1 MDKNSIIGLIL
12 MGIVIVIFTWLG
24 RPSEEE
30 IALQKRY
37 NDSIAA
43 VTAAE
48 AEKVRLAESE
58 AKDRPT
64 SPAFLSDSTL
74 TQAQKD
80 SMFLVES
87 RKEYG
92 EMAEAATGTEE
103 TVTLSNDSVSF
114 TFSSKGARLVSTEL
128 LKHRDYKGE
137 PIRLIRPGEAKMG
150 FTFITKTNRV
160 INTGDLYFRAEKT
173 GQNQVR
179 FSAPASNGG
188 TLDILYTLRDKYRVD
203 MEVSGTGDFA
213 SVLAPNASYLD
224 AAVEIPIYQ
233 NEKSESSEQRYSGF
247 AYQYTGGGSV
257 EKMNTGK
264 SDTVETGT
272 PLQWI
277 AFRDMFF
284 STIFYADKGLE
295 GVSMNQEV
303 LKDKGTG
310 RIKNMDAKFILPIE
324 GTAPVKLTIYSGPN
338 DYALLHKIDKELD
351 NGTSL
356 GHVVDMGS
364 WFRFITVWLIVPLFN
379 FLEKYLTNYGVIIL
393 IMTVLIKLILSP
405 FTWKTFKSQAKMRV
419 LKPMVDEINAKY
431 PGDDQM
437 MERQKKT
444 MELYSSAGVNTM
456 GGCLPM
462 LLQMPFLIAMY
473 QYFPTSINLRGES
486 FLWVKDLSTYDD
498 VINWG
503 FNIPFIGDH
512 LALFCLLMTVTQ
524 VVYMQITQAMSGA
537 ADPSQKKLMLFMTI
551 FMSIMLFTFL
561 NDNAA
566 ALSYYYLLSMLI
578 SIIQTQAF
586 KWAIDEDKVLAELKE
601 NQKKP
606 KKKKS
611 KWMQRLEEAQKLQE
625 QKLKEQQRKK

>member
-1 MDKNSIIGLIL
+1 
-12 MGIVIVIFTWLG
+12 MGVVIVVFTWLG
-24 RPSEEE
+24 RPSKEE
-30 IALQKRY
+30 IALRQRY

-48 AEKVRLAESE
+48 AEKVRLSE
-58 AKDRPT
+58 EEASKVSAD
-64 SPAFLSDSTL
+64 AFLSDSTL
-74 TQAQKD
+74 TEAQKD
-80 SMFLVES
+80 SLRLMSS
-87 RKEYG
+87 RQKFG
-92 EMAEAATGTEE
+92 ELAAASTGSEK
-103 TVTLSNDSVSF
+103 TVTLENDSVAY
-114 TFSSKGARLVSTEL
+114 TFSSKGGRLIGTVIKNHNDYLGQPVRLVREEDAEL
-128 LKHRDYKGE
+128 
-137 PIRLIRPGEAKMG
+137 G
-150 FTFITKTNRV
+150 FTFITRSNRV
-160 INTGDLYFRAEKT
+160 INTSELYFSAE
-173 GQNQVR
+173 QISPNQVR
-179 FSAPASNGG
+179 FSAPAEGG
-188 TLDILYTLRDKYRVD
+188 SGLDITYTLLDKYRVE
-203 MEVSGTGDFA
+203 MEVSGRGDF
-213 SVLAPNASYLD
+213 SSLLAPNAAYLD
-224 AAVEIPIYQ
+224 ASVRIPIYQ

-247 AYQYTGGGSV
+247 AYQYADGGSV
-257 EKMNTGK
+257 EKMNTSK
-264 SDTVETGT
+264 SDAVETGS
-272 PLQWI
+272 PVQWV

-284 STIFYADKGLE
+284 STIFYAENGLE
-295 GVSMNQEV
+295 GVSMNQV
-303 LKDKGTG
+303 VNKDITTG
-310 RIKNMDAKFILPIE
+310 RLKEMDAKFILPID
-324 GTAPVKLTIYSGPN
+324 GSNPIKLTIYSGPN
-338 DYALLHKIDKELD
+338 DYALLHKIDKDLD
-351 NGTSL
+351 NGTSMA
-356 GHVVDMGS
+356 HVVDMGS

-379 FLEKYLTNYGVIIL
+379 FLEKYLTNYGLIIL
-393 IMTVLIKLILSP
+393 IMTLLIKLVLSP

-431 PGDDQM
+431 PGQDQM

-486 FLWVKDLSTYDD
+486 FLWAKDLSTYDD

-524 VVYMQITQAMSGA
+524 VVYMQITQAMSGS

-561 NDNAA
+561 NNNAA

-606 KKKKS
+606 KKKS
-611 KWMQRLEEAQKLQE
+611 KWMQRLEEAQRMQE
-625 QKLKEQQRKK
+625 QQQKAQRKR

>member
-1 MDKNSIIGLIL
+1 MDKNSIIGLVL
-12 MGIVIVIFTWLG
+12 MGVVIVAFTWLG

-30 IALQKRY
+30 VALQQRY

-48 AEKVRLAESE
+48 AEKVRLAEETAPS
-58 AKDRPT
+58 T
-64 SPAFLSDSTL
+64 SQSSAFLSDTTL
-74 TQAQKD
+74 TQAEKD
-80 SMFLVES
+80 SLRLIES
-87 RKEYG
+87 RKSYG
-92 EMAEAATGTEE
+92 EMALASSGTEE
-103 TVTLSNDSVSF
+103 TVTLENDSVSF
-114 TFSSKGARLVSTEL
+114 ALSSKGGRLVSTEL
-128 LKHRDYKGE
+128 KMHKDFKGE
-137 PIRLIRPGEAKMG
+137 PVRLVRPEDARMG

-160 INTGDLYFRAEKT
+160 INTEDLYFKTEKVSPT
-173 GQNQVR
+173 EVR
-179 FSAPASNGG
+179 FTAPASNGSS
-188 TLDILYTLRDKYRVD
+188 LSFLYTLRDKYRVD
-203 MEVSGTGDFA
+203 MEISGSGDFA
-213 SVLAPNASYLD
+213 SLLASNAAYLD
-224 AAVEIPIYQ
+224 ASVNIPIYQ
-233 NEKSESSEQRYSGF
+233 NEKSESSEQRYSGL
-247 AYQYTGGGSV
+247 AYQYAGGGSV

-264 SDTVETGT
+264 SESEETGS
-272 PLQWI
+272 PVQWI

-284 STIFYADKGLE
+284 STIFYADNGLE
-295 GVSMNQEV
+295 GVSMNQEL

-310 RIKNMDAKFILPIE
+310 RLKNMTAKFVLPIE
-324 GTAPVKLTIYSGPN
+324 GSTPVKLTIYSGPN
-338 DYALLHKIDKELD
+338 DYSLLSKIDKELD

-379 FLEKYLTNYGVIIL
+379 FLEKYLANYGVIIL
-393 IMTVLIKLILSP
+393 IMTLLIKLILSP

-431 PGDDQM
+431 PGDDKM

-486 FLWVKDLSTYDD
+486 FLWAKDLSTYDD

-537 ADPSQKKLMLFMTI
+537 ADPTQKKLMLFMTI

-561 NDNAA
+561 NNNAA

-586 KWAIDEDKVLAELKE
+586 KWAIDEDKVLAQLKE

-606 KKKKS
+606 KKKS
-611 KWMQRLEEAQKLQE
+611 KWMQRLEDAQRLQE
-625 QKLKEQQRKK
+625 QKLKEQQKRK

>member
-12 MGIVIVIFTWLG
+12 MGIVIVVFTWLG

-48 AEKVRLAESE
+48 AERIKLAEE
-58 AKDRPT
+58 AKSTTAAAP
-64 SPAFLSDSTL
+64 FLSDTTL
-74 TQAQKD
+74 TQTQKD
-80 SMFLVES
+80 SLMRLES
-87 RKEYG
+87 QKTFG
-92 EMAEAATGTEE
+92 EMALASTGTEE
-103 TVTLSNDSVSF
+103 QVTLEDDSVAF
-114 TFSSKGARLVSTEL
+114 TFSSKGARLIASS
-128 LKHRDYKGE
+128 LKSHNDYLGQPVQLVRE
-137 PIRLIRPGEAKMG
+137 GDADMG
-150 FTFITKTNRV
+150 FTFITRTNRV
-160 INTGDLYFRAEKT
+160 INTSDLYFKSEQPAP
-173 GQNQVR
+173 NQVL
-179 FSAPASNGG
+179 FTAQAEGGASLN
-188 TLDILYTLRDKYRVD
+188 ILYTLLDKYRVE
-203 MEVSGTGDFA
+203 MEISGSGDFA
-213 SVLAPNASYLD
+213 SLLAPNAAYLD
-224 AAVEIPIYQ
+224 GSVAIPIYQ

-247 AYQYTGGGSV
+247 AYQYADGGSV
-257 EKMNTGK
+257 EKMNASK
-264 SDTVETGT
+264 SESVETGS
-272 PLQWI
+272 PVQWI

-284 STIFYADKGLE
+284 STILYADKGLE
-295 GVSMNQEV
+295 GVSLNQTM
-303 LKDKGTG
+303 LKEKGTG
-310 RIKNMDAKFILPIE
+310 RLKELEAKFIVPIE
-324 GTAPVKLTIYSGPN
+324 AGVPSKLTIYSGPN
-338 DYALLHKIDKELD
+338 DYSLLHKIDKELA

-379 FLEKYLTNYGVIIL
+379 FLEKYFANYGVIIL
-393 IMTVLIKLILSP
+393 IMTLLIKLILSP

-431 PGDDQM
+431 PGEDQM

-486 FLWVKDLSTYDD
+486 FLWAKDLSTYDD

-512 LALFCLLMTVTQ
+512 IALFCLLMTVTQ
-524 VVYMQITQAMSGA
+524 VVYMQITQAMGGA
-537 ADPSQKKLMLFMTI
+537 TDPSQKKLMLFMTI

-561 NDNAA
+561 NNNAA

-586 KWAIDEDKVLAELKE
+586 KWAIDEDKVLAELQE
-601 NQKKP
+601 NRKKP
-606 KKKKS
+606 KKKS

-625 QKLKEQQRKK
+625 QQMKERQKKR